1 MDTNTFIVY
10 IKQKTFKQT
19 LQKMLKQDLN
29 QTDCYQ
35 KKRKKVIFLMKDEL
49 GGRIMKEFSPLRA
62 KTHSY
67 LTYNNNGD

>member
-1 MDTNTFIVY
+1 MNTNIFIVY

-35 KKRKKVIFLMKDEL
+35 KKEKGNWFNER
-49 GGRIMKEFSPLRA
+49 
-62 KTHSY
+62 
-67 LTYNNNGD
+67 